1 MNCSVFSINLPGQ
14 VFLPGSVQYAASK
27 ASYFAA
33 FENELS
39 PARFIQPNST
49 AEVAEVIKQSQSDRS
64 VSTAKLAIRSG
75 GHTPWAGS
83 GNIQSGITIEL
94 SRLIEVTLNSKT
106 NIVSVGVGNS
116 WGNVYKFLSDKG
128 LAIVGGRV
136 STVGVGGLT
145 LGGGLSFFSAET
157 GFVCDNVVN
166 FEVVLASGEIVQANA
181 TSHPDLFIALKGGSN
196 NFGVVTKIDFP
207 TFEQGQMWGGSIF
220 FEKSAYPSLIQSFYN
235 FATNTTPDL
244 KAHVI
249 VSSAWIGGG
258 TGELATANLYHTTP
272 IADPPSLKPFAE
284 AQPQL
289 QSTLRNDSLL
299 GFTEEQSTY
308 AKNGD
313 RQWFFTTSFRL
324 DEQLMLDIHQL
335 WLDAV
340 SGMNQTG
347 LSIALVYQPVIKSL
361 ISNSLKAGVN
371 SLGLNVSDGPFV
383 VCLLDA
389 VFIDSTLDDT
399 ISAAMLRLVGDIDAL
414 AAKRNLSS
422 EYKFLNYAFNS
433 QSVIEG
439 YGKQSIARLKSTS
452 ELYDPTQFFQER
464 VPGGFKLTSVD
475 C

>member
-1 MNCSVFSINLPGQ
+1 MNCSVFSINFPGQ
-14 VFLPGSVQYAASK
+14 VFFPGSMQYAASK

-39 PARFIQPNST
+39 PACFIQPNST
-49 AEVAEVIKQSQSDRS
+49 ADVAEVIKQSQSDRS

-83 GNIQSGITIEL
+83 ANIQSGIIIKL

-136 STVGVGGLT
+136 STVGVGGLN

-157 GFVCDNVVN
+157 GSVCDNVVN
-166 FEVVLASGEIVQANA
+166 FEVVLASGGIVQANA

-196 NFGVVTKIDFP
+196 NFGVVKKIDFP

-220 FEKSAYPSLIQSFYN
+220 FEKSAYPSLIY
-235 FATNTTPDL
+235 
-244 KAHVI
+244 
-249 VSSAWIGGG
+249 AWIGGG

-272 IADPPSLKPFAE
+272 IADPPSLRPFAE

-299 GFTEEQSTY
+299 EFTEEQSTY
-308 AKNGD
+308 ATNGD

-340 SGMNQTG
+340 SGMNEKG

-399 ISAAMLRLVGDIDAL
+399 ISAAMLRLVGGIDTL

-439 YGKQSIARLKSTS
+439 YEKQVSP
-452 ELYDPTQFFQER
+452 D
-464 VPGGFKLTSVD
+464 
-475 C
+475 